1 MNDMKG
7 SNSDV
12 KSALLDATDR
22 LLSRNGY
29 KKMTIDDLA
38 AEVGIGKGSV
48 YLHFSS
54 KEDIAL
60 SHIDRIIER
69 LKARLTEIAGRKTSC
84 ERRLKEMLIERVVFR
99 FDSVQHYSQ
108 SLNDLLS
115 KIRPSLLERR
125 KRYFQ
130 EEERIFA
137 SLLKEGVES
146 GEFAKVNVNET
157 ARSLLLASNSLLPYS
172 LSAQELGERREIQR
186 RISALADLMINGLT
200 VR

>member
-1 MNDMKG
+1 MKG
-7 SNSDV
+7 STQQRDV

-69 LKARLTEIAGRKTSC
+69 LKTRLAEIAARPTSC
-84 ERRLKEMLIERVVFR
+84 ERRLKDMLIERVLFR
-99 FDSVQHYSQ
+99 FDSVQHYTQ

-125 KRYFQ
+125 KRYF
-130 EEERIFA
+130 EEEARMFA
-137 SLLKEGVES
+137 AIVKEGIEA

-157 ARSLLLASNSLLPYS
+157 ARSLLLATNSLLPYS
-172 LSAQELGERREIQR
+172 LSAQELGERREIQKR
-186 RISALADLMINGLT
+186 VSALAELIVHGLT
-200 VR
+200 AK

>member
-1 MNDMKG
+1 MKG
-7 SNSDV
+7 STRDV

-29 KKMTIDDLA
+29 RKMTIDDLA

-48 YLHFSS
+48 YLHFTS

-69 LKARLTEIAGRKTSC
+69 LKTRLAEIASRKTSC
-84 ERRLKEMLIERVVFR
+84 ERRLKEMLIERVIFR

-125 KRYFQ
+125 KRYF
-130 EEERIFA
+130 EEEARLFA
-137 SLLKEGVES
+137 GLVKEGIEA
-146 GEFAKVNVNET
+146 GEFAKVNVNDT
-157 ARSLLLASNSLLPYS
+157 ARALLLATNSLLPYS
-172 LSAQELGERREIQR
+172 LSTQELGERREIQK
-186 RISALADLMINGLT
+186 RISALAELLINGLT
-200 VR
+200 AR